1 MKKKLSKF
9 SKKFFLLFFFF
20 PDSEIDAKIKN
31 LLASDDWKSKTGDRG
46 ATVLTRKLSLGLFGE
61 EVLRHGSVK
70 GKCGYRLDTYL
81 LGKIK
86 KAVWQVY
93 GKNKTNFEFEVLWNR
108 CLISLTHLCKS
119 LRSVKHPWHTWVV

>member
-1 MKKKLSKF
+1 MKNNRLKKLNKRITDLISFANDKKLFAKKLSKIL
-9 SKKFFLLFFFF
+9 KKFIFFFFF

-86 KAVWQVY
+86 
-93 GKNKTNFEFEVLWNR
+93 
-108 CLISLTHLCKS
+108 S
-119 LRSVKHPWHTWVV
+119 